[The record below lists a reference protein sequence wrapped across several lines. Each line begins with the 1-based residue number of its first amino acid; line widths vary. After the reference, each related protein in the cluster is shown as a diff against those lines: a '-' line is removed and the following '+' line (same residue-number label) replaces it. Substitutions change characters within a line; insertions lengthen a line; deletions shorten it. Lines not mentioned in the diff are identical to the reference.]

1 MITTELFLI
10 LGSACTT
17 LVFIQSGIPF
27 TVRKW
32 LRLRRLK
39 PFDCE
44 FCLSFWLC
52 LASQIKI
59 HWLDGYNYFEKNW
72 LEVIYISAAA
82 SILAVFIN
90 KKLNS

>member
-1 MITTELFLI
+1 MQPSSLFLI
-10 LGSACTT
+10 LGAACTT

-27 TVRKW
+27 AVRRW
-32 LRLRRLK
+32 LGLRRLK

-52 LASQIKI
+52 LSSCI
-59 HWLDGYNYFEKNW
+59 YFEKNL
-72 LEVIYISAAA
+72 LEAIYISAAA